1 MLCLDNLEN
10 YLFCDCCGDQ
20 VKAVCPCKFVF
31 HDGIEVE
38 FNVCLECM
46 DGGVLEIDLSR
57 KRLVAKIL
65 SRLQKR

>member
-1 MLCLDNLEN
+1 MQN
-10 YLFCDCCGDQ
+10 YLFCSVCGDQ
-20 VKAVCPCKFVF
+20 IKAAYPCKFVF

-46 DGGVLEIDLSR
+46 DGGILEIDLSR

-65 SRLQKR
+65 GNLNKK